1 MEIKVKVCF
10 KKRLLKK
17 EKEKTEMKSSDN
29 LEMEWEGKDKPWKT
43 ARCLGSGYKMGKLP
57 AFSRIV

>member
-1 MEIKVKVCF
+1 MEIKVKVCL

-29 LEMEWEGKDKPWKT
+29 LEME
-43 ARCLGSGYKMGKLP
+43 
-57 AFSRIV
+57 